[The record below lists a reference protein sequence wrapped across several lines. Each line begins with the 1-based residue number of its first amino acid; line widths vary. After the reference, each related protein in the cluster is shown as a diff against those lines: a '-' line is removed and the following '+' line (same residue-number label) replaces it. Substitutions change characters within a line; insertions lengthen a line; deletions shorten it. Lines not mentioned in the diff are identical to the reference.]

1 MPAARPS
8 VSVVMP
14 CHNHAAYVGQ
24 AIESVLSQT
33 QPADEILVV
42 DDGSTDGS
50 TDIIAGY
57 GPAVRLIRQANAGG
71 AAARHRALGE
81 VQGDVIANI
90 DSDDFWQP
98 RYLERNIAALVDGD
112 AAMAYCP
119 CIVYDQHGCDTG
131 RRDGGPIGDD
141 AVADLLTGNRMCHSA
156 TVVRTEALRQVG
168 GYGRQFWGGGGPGA
182 EDYHLW
188 LRLAAR
194 WPVGYQPEPLG
205 CYRLHSHQ
213 LTADRNAMFR
223 VMLDVKLDFLAAHP
237 DVARRLGRR
246 FVRRVTR
253 DWFWKACLDEHARG
267 NYRTAAGLI
276 AYYLRHYPWGPRG
289 WVQFA
294 RTRLPWRIRRL
305 ITRSTAPASV
315 PHPSGVGDGCAR

>member
-1 MPAARPS
+1 MPTARPS

-14 CHNHAAYVGQ
+14 CYNHAAYVGQ
-24 AIESVLSQT
+24 AIESILSQT
-33 QPADEILVV
+33 RPADEVLVI

-50 TDIIAGY
+50 TDIIARY
-57 GPAVRLIRQANAGG
+57 APAVRLIRQANAGG
-71 AAARHRALGE
+71 AAARNRALGE
-81 VQGDVIANI
+81 VRGEIIANL

-98 RYLERNIAALVDGD
+98 RYLERNVAALVDGN
-112 AAMAYCP
+112 AALAYCP
-119 CIVYDQHGCDTG
+119 CIVYDQQGRDTG
-131 RRDGGPIGDD
+131 RRDGSAIGDD
-141 AVADLLTGNRMCHSA
+141 AVADLLTGNRICHSA

-194 WPVGYQPEPLG
+194 WPIAYQSEALG
-205 CYRLHSHQ
+205 CYRLHARQ

-223 VMLDVKLDFLAAHP
+223 VMLDVKLDFLDTHR

-253 DWFWKACLDEHARG
+253 DWFWNACLDEYGRG
-267 NYRTAAGLI
+267 NYRTAADLI

-289 WVQFA
+289 WMQLA
-294 RTRLPWRIRRL
+294 RTRVPWRIRSML
-305 ITRSTAPASV
+305 AGSTTAASGTV
-315 PHPSGVGDGCAR
+315 VHSKGA